1 MKSVASP
8 RGPNGTNIM
17 QPIKHDPPKIGYSIR
32 EACQASS
39 LGRTT
44 LYNHISAG
52 RLRAVRVGGRTLIS
66 AEALHSLIA
75 GEARAMSSSHH
86 NPRGTAGASHTP
98 LGARLHSSP

>member
-52 RLRAVRVGGRTLIS
+52 RLRAVRVGGRPIIS
-66 AEALHSLIA
+66 AEALHALIA
-75 GEARAMSSSHH
+75 GEACALTPS
-86 NPRGTAGASHTP
+86 NPNHAGQAGASPHP
-98 LGARLHSSP
+98 PCRW